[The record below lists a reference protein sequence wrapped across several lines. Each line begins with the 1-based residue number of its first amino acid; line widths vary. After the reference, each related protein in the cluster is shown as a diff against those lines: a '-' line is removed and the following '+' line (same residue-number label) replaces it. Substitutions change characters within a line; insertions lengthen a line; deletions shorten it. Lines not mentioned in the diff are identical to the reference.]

1 MIRSWLARLRA
12 YNNLVD
18 QEATGLVERE
28 GAAGYYTARQLA
40 RLSRDRGDP
49 EAAKLW
55 SRVAR
60 RVADNIGL
68 VPGRSKIG
76 RPESEW

>member
-1 MIRSWLARLRA
+1 MTRSWLDRLRA
-12 YNNLVD
+12 YNQLVD
-18 QEATGLVERE
+18 QEATALVERE

-40 RLSRDRGDP
+40 RLARDRGDP

-55 SRVAR
+55 SRIAR
-60 RVADNIGL
+60 RVADNTGL

-76 RPESEW
+76 RPENEW

>member
-1 MIRSWLARLRA
+1 MLFSWLDRLRA
-12 YNNLVD
+12 YNHLID
-18 QEATGLVERE
+18 QEATALVEKQ
-28 GAAGYYTARQLA
+28 GAGGYYTARQLA
-40 RLSRDRGDP
+40 RLSRDRGDH

-60 RVADNIGL
+60 RVADNTGL